1 MFGNVGTRLTGG
13 SFFKNLKNTINDLP
27 PPPQQATPVTTPSS
41 SRGGG
46 RPIPPGYG
54 NQTATTTANLPNLG
68 TSGFGGVGGIGSFF
82 GGGGFGGV
90 KELMDDTNPTQQPT
104 NPYPYAPAY
113 QPISQFSP
121 SFGYQNLIARMQ
133 QQTPWMAM
141 PDMNTRQPQPMRP
154 PMNVMNNFGG
164 MGGGGFGNMGG
175 YGGRGGMQSGGFMSQ
190 LYNNPQMMSGGYQP
204 QMGNPYAR
212 MGGMM
217 QRQPQ
222 QMYGNRQFMN
232 SMMQQ
237 RPYQRPQLGQDTLNR
252 LNNTNMLQRGQLS
265 NRTGMPAPPHTFNA
279 NTNPLPASLRQREGN
294 GTMQSMQ
301 GSRGGGNFMPTALLQ
316 RQKMLQ
322 QLQQRPGTGLKFADT
337 EPRRP
342 DGSIDY
348 SQYGRGLKFA
358 DGWTPQSTGGS
369 GSYAQG
375 GVRLPQMGGGFLGR
389 LAPLGINYGMIA

>member
-1 MFGNVGTRLTGG
+1 MFGNIGTSL
-13 SFFKNLKNTINDLP
+13 
-27 PPPQQATPVTTPSS
+27 

-68 TSGFGGVGGIGSFF
+68 TIRSFF
-82 GGGGFGGV
+82 EANGFGGV
-90 KELMDDTNPTQQPT
+90 KGLMDDTNPTQQPT

-164 MGGGGFGNMGG
+164 MRGGGGFGNMGG

-222 QMYGNRQFMN
+222 QMYGNQQFMN
-232 SMMQQ
+232 AMM
-237 RPYQRPQLGQDTLNR
+237 
-252 LNNTNMLQRGQLS
+252 
-265 NRTGMPAPPHTFNA
+265 
-279 NTNPLPASLRQREGN
+279 RQG
-294 GTMQSMQ
+294 
-301 GSRGGGNFMPTALLQ
+301 P
-316 RQKMLQ
+316 
-322 QLQQRPGTGLKFADT
+322 
-337 EPRRP
+337 
-342 DGSIDY
+342 
-348 SQYGRGLKFA
+348 
-358 DGWTPQSTGGS
+358 
-369 GSYAQG
+369 
-375 GVRLPQMGGGFLGR
+375 
-389 LAPLGINYGMIA
+389 

>member
-1 MFGNVGTRLTGG
+1 MFGNVGTKLTGG

-27 PPPQQATPVTTPSS
+27 PPPQQATPVVPPPS

-68 TSGFGGVGGIGSFF
+68 TSGFGRVGGIGSFF

-90 KELMDDTNPTQQPT
+90 KGLMDDTNPTQQPT

-164 MGGGGFGNMGG
+164 MRGGGGFGNMGG

-190 LYNNPQMMSGGYQP
+190 LYNNPQIMSGGYQP

-212 MGGMM
+212 MGGMIQ
-217 QRQPQ
+217 QRRQQSPQ

-232 SMMQQ
+232 SMMQRGPSPQQMYENRRLSPFMNLRRQSQMQDNAVNQ
-237 RPYQRPQLGQDTLNR
+237 RQ
-252 LNNTNMLQRGQLS
+252 
-265 NRTGMPAPPHTFNA
+265 
-279 NTNPLPASLRQREGN
+279 
-294 GTMQSMQ
+294 QS
-301 GSRGGGNFMPTALLQ
+301 SRGGGRPVPTALLQ

-322 QLQQRPGTGLKFADT
+322 QLQQRNQG
-337 EPRRP
+337 RP
-342 DGSIDY
+342 
-348 SQYGRGLKFA
+348 QY
-358 DGWTPQSTGGS
+358 STGYKPGPAFFGDFANQNAS
-369 GSYAQG
+369 NLNQG
-375 GVRLPQMGGGFLGR
+375 GVQLPPRGGGFLGR

>member
-1 MFGNVGTRLTGG
+1 MFGNLFGNISFGG
-13 SFFKNLKNTINDLP
+13 NPKLINYLP
-27 PPPQQATPVTTPSS
+27 PPPQQATPVTPPPS

-54 NQTATTTANLPNLG
+54 NQTTSTTANLPNLNRG
-68 TSGFGGVGGIGSFF
+68 GFGGIGSFM
-82 GGGGFGGV
+82 GGGGSGGV
-90 KELMDDTNPTQQPT
+90 KGFMNDTNPTQQPT

-141 PDMNTRQPQPMRP
+141 PPMNTRQPQPMRP
-154 PMNVMNNFGG
+154 PMNVMNQFGG
-164 MGGGGFGNMGG
+164 MQGFGGGGG
-175 YGGRGGMQSGGFMSQ
+175 GGFMSQ
-190 LYNNPQMMSGGYQP
+190 MYNNPRMMSGGYQP

-217 QRQPQ
+217 QQRPQ

-237 RPYQRPQLGQDTLNR
+237 QPYQHPQLGQDTLNR
-252 LNNTNMLQRGQLS
+252 LNNTSMLQSGQLS

-279 NTNPLPASLRQREGN
+279 NTNPLPAALRQGQGN

-301 GSRGGGNFMPTALLQ
+301 SSRGGGRPVPTALLQ

-322 QLQQRPGTGLKFADT
+322 QLEQKRNPSLRWQNHPRFKGNSAKGTQPRP
-337 EPRRP
+337 
-342 DGSIDY
+342 
-348 SQYGRGLKFA
+348 QY
-358 DGWTPQSTGGS
+358 STGYKPGPAFFGNFANQNVS
-369 GSYAQG
+369 NLNQG
-375 GVRLPQMGGGFLGR
+375 GVQLPPMGGGFLSR

>member
-1 MFGNVGTRLTGG
+1 MFGNVGTSLTGG

-27 PPPQQATPVTTPSS
+27 PPPQQATPVVPPPS

-90 KELMDDTNPTQQPT
+90 KGLMDDTNPTQQPT

-164 MGGGGFGNMGG
+164 SGFGNMGG

-222 QMYGNRQFMN
+222 QMYGNQQFMN
-232 SMMQQ
+232 ALMRQG
-237 RPYQRPQLGQDTLNR
+237 PYQHPQLGQDTLNR

-279 NTNPLPASLRQREGN
+279 NTNPLPASLRQRQGN

-301 GSRGGGNFMPTALLQ
+301 GSRGGGRPVPTALLQ

-322 QLQQRPGTGLKFADT
+322 QLQQRNQG
-337 EPRRP
+337 RP
-342 DGSIDY
+342 
-348 SQYGRGLKFA
+348 QY
-358 DGWTPQSTGGS
+358 STGYKPGPAFFGDFANQNAS
-369 GSYAQG
+369 NLNQG
-375 GVRLPQMGGGFLGR
+375 GVQLPPRGGGFLGR

>member
-1 MFGNVGTRLTGG
+1 MFGNVGTSLTGG
-13 SFFKNLKNTINDLP
+13 SFFKNLKNTINNLP
-27 PPPQQATPVTTPSS
+27 APPQQATPVTTPSS

-46 RPIPPGYG
+46 RAISPGYG
-54 NQTATTTANLPNLG
+54 NQTATTTANLPNLR

-90 KELMDDTNPTQQPT
+90 KGLMDDTNTTQQPT

-164 MGGGGFGNMGG
+164 MRGGGGFGNMGG

-222 QMYGNRQFMN
+222 QMYGNQQFMN
-232 SMMQQ
+232 AMMRQ
-237 RPYQRPQLGQDTLNR
+237 RNQDL
-252 LNNTNMLQRGQLS
+252 
-265 NRTGMPAPPHTFNA
+265 
-279 NTNPLPASLRQREGN
+279 LPASLRQREGN

-301 GSRGGGNFMPTALLQ
+301 GLRGGGRPVPTALLQ

-322 QLQQRPGTGLKFADT
+322 QSQQRPGTGLKFAD
-337 EPRRP
+337 
-342 DGSIDY
+342 
-348 SQYGRGLKFA
+348 
-358 DGWTPQSTGGS
+358 GWTPQSSRGSAPSNNSNLMSRLPSEMQVPGGS
-369 GSYAQG
+369 VSYAQG
-375 GVRLPQMGGGFLGR
+375 GVQLPQMGGGFLGR